1 MAAAPARNAIVHD
14 DRLDPGVQLMTKP
27 FTYAA
32 LAQRL
37 RETLDMQAAPA
48 RILVV
53 EDEVLIQM
61 LIAEYLEELGFKSEV
76 AGSASAAKS
85 KLALL
90 KGEFAAAIVDIGL
103 PDATGDALVGELR
116 GIYPGL
122 PILVASGESEASLLD
137 QFKGHERMAV
147 LAKPYTIAQLNSAL
161 RSIGVLE

>member
-1 MAAAPARNAIVHD
+1 MHD
-14 DRLDPGVQLMTKP
+14 DRLDPGVQLITKP

-76 AGSASAAKS
+76 AGSASAAK
-85 KLALL
+85 
-90 KGEFAAAIVDIGL
+90 
-103 PDATGDALVGELR
+103 VGSAER
-116 GIYPGL
+116 RIRRRHRRHR
-122 PILVASGESEASLLD
+122 AS
-137 QFKGHERMAV
+137 
-147 LAKPYTIAQLNSAL
+147 
-161 RSIGVLE
+161 

>member
-1 MAAAPARNAIVHD
+1 MAAAPARNAIVDD
-14 DRLDPGVQLMTKP
+14 DRLDLGVQLITKP

-32 LAQRL
+32 LAQQL
-37 RETLDMQAAPA
+37 REILDMHAAPA
-48 RILVV
+48 HILLV

-61 LIAEYLEELGFKSEV
+61 LAAEYLEELGFKSEV

-90 KGEFAAAIVDIGL
+90 KGEVAAVIVDIGL
-103 PDATGDALVGELR
+103 PDATGDALVDELR

-122 PILVASGESEASLLD
+122 PILVASGQSEASLLD
-137 QFKGHERMAV
+137 QFKSHERMAV